1 MGKTKNRDKKTEK
14 AGNSAG
20 EKKSA
25 KKQKRDARPLQD
37 HKEEHLEHIPF
48 RLREIMKSKE
58 RIKTGAK
65 KANFGAFPK
74 RKPEPSE
81 IKDIPVPHFKKR
93 EDEGVKQYLS
103 RMQMESEHVLFLTN
117 NQVERKP
124 ELDEDTQEKPV
135 DHGKSKKKKEYDQ
148 LRLQKRKQKKLDQQ
162 EAKVE
167 KERFKDD
174 IPFGEVSMEPP
185 SLTSKPRKASI
196 KPQKATKDL
205 LLNSLLG
212 YTMASTASPSMARQR
227 IMEEERERAVQAY
240 RLLKK
245 QKLQRQEQA
254 RTANFKGIQ

>member
-1 MGKTKNRDKKTEK
+1 MGKNKNRNKKSEK
-14 AGNSAG
+14 AGNNAG
-20 EKKSA
+20 ERASA
-25 KKQKRDARPLQD
+25 KKQKQDARPLKDNQED
-37 HKEEHLEHIPF
+37 HLEHIPF

-58 RIKTGAK
+58 RMKTGAR

-81 IKDIPVPHFKKR
+81 IEDIPVPHFKKR
-93 EDEGVKQYLS
+93 ADESVHKYLS
-103 RMQMESEHVLFLTN
+103 RVQMESEHVLFLTN

-124 ELDEDTQEKPV
+124 ELDEETQEKPV
-135 DHGKSKKKKEYDQ
+135 DHGKCKKKKEYDK

-162 EAKVE
+162 EAEVE

-196 KPQKATKDL
+196 KPQKGTKDL

-212 YTMASTASPSMARQR
+212 YTMTSTASPSMARQR

-254 RTANFKGIQ
+254 RTLKFKALQ